1 MALPNTHFGP
11 AGIKSILAGKSN
23 LFFAGIGGVSMNS
36 LAHISHLRGYKVSG
50 YDRSPSALTKKL
62 EDIGIVVYFESDE
75 SHMEGIDALIY
86 TVAMPENNPE
96 YAYAKKNGIP
106 VISRADYLGFI
117 MSDYTH
123 RIGIS
128 GTHGKSTTTG
138 MIARIMSYAKADPT
152 VLCGAPLIETGTV
165 DIIGGHEYFAFE
177 ACEYMDSFLDFYPTI
192 AVVLNIELDHID
204 YFPSIDAIRE
214 SFVKFMNITG
224 EDGYAVINAD
234 DENCLIAVRKYAGNC
249 VTFARNNH
257 EAMYFSENETFSD
270 GYPEFDVVSRDGSST
285 HVKLSVPGEHNIS
298 NALASFAACALCGI
312 PFTKV
317 AEGLESYKGVS
328 RRMEKICRTSDGAE
342 VYSDYAHHPTEI
354 AVTLSGAEK
363 LCRGKLHVIFQPHT
377 FSRTHELFDDFVK
390 AFAESDADEIT
401 LIDIYPA
408 REENIYGIT
417 SSMLSEKLS
426 SLGKKSHTAASFA
439 DAAEYAVSSASDSDM
454 IIVMGAGD
462 VIRVAEIIKENCSK

>member
-1 MALPNTHFGP
+1 MALPNTHFGA
-11 AGIKSILAGKSN
+11 AGIKSILDGKTH

-36 LAHISHLRGYKVSG
+36 LAHISHLLGYKVTG
-50 YDRSPSALTKKL
+50 YDRSPSAITKKL
-62 EDIGIVVYFESDE
+62 EDIGIVVYYESDE
-75 SHMEGIDALIY
+75 SHMKGVDALIY

-106 VISRADYLGFI
+106 VISRADYLGYL
-117 MSDYTH
+117 MSNYTN

-138 MIARIMSYAKADPT
+138 MIARIMSCAKSNPT
-152 VLCGAPLIETGTV
+152 VLCGAPLIDTGTV

-214 SFVKFMNITG
+214 SFIKFMNITG
-224 EDGYAVINAD
+224 EEGYSVINLD
-234 DENCLIAVRKYAGNC
+234 DENCRLAAEKYAGNC
-249 VTFARNNH
+249 ITFARNNQK
-257 EAMYFSENETFSD
+257 AMYVSANIVFSD
-270 GYPEFDVVSRDGSST
+270 GYPEFDVISYDGKST

-298 NALASFAACALCGI
+298 NALASFAVGRLCGI
-312 PFTKV
+312 PHGII

-328 RRMEKICRTSDGAE
+328 RRMEKICRTTRGAE

-354 AVTLSGAEK
+354 ASTLAGAK
-363 LCRGKLHVIFQPHT
+363 KICRGKLHVIFQPHT

-390 AFAESDADEIT
+390 AFAASSADDIT

-408 REENIYGIT
+408 REKNNYGVS
-417 SSMLSEKLS
+417 SSMLSEKIS
-426 SLGKKSHTAASFA
+426 MLGKKSHTAASFA
-439 DAAEYAVSSASDSDM
+439 DAAEYATVSASDGDM

-462 VIRVAEIIKENCSK
+462 VNRVAEIIKEKYSK